1 MMVKPKEELDPQV
14 SRWLDAL
21 RSVPPRDPRRAARTR
36 AQFVVQA
43 VSARPAPCHKG
54 WTFILFGKKRS
65 MAQIL
70 VSLLLVVASLAGF
83 TGTLYAAQDD
93 LPGQMLYPLKTWS
106 EDVQVAL
113 TADPARQV
121 ERLIDMAQRRVEET
135 VALTQAGQDPP
146 ETVLQRM
153 EQHFYRA
160 MERAATQGD
169 DQMVQTLAW
178 VEARLRMMQQMLADA
193 PQTPVRERAWM
204 QLEAWRRLAHTGE
217 SDPAQFRQ
225 RVLERVRQ
233 NAPGSPEPFGPR
245 GPMSTPG
252 AGPGP
257 GPMAT
262 PGAGPGP
269 NFTTT
274 PGAGPD
280 PGPMMTP
287 GDGPGPGPMPTPG
300 SGPGPGPMP
309 NPGSGPGPGPMMTPG
324 GGPGPGPMPT
334 PGSGLG
340 PGPMPNPGSGLGPG
354 PMPTAIPIPGRG
366 IRGGP

>member
-1 MMVKPKEELDPQV
+1 MTVKPEEELDPQM

-36 AQFVVQA
+36 ARFIAQA
-43 VSARPAPCHKG
+43 VSARPAPRHTG
-54 WTFILFGKKRS
+54 WTFILFGKERS

-121 ERLIDMAQRRVEET
+121 ERLMDMAQRRVEET

-153 EQHFYRA
+153 ERHFYQA
-160 MERAATQGD
+160 MERAAAQGD
-169 DQMVQTLAW
+169 DQMVQTLAR
-178 VEARLRMMQQMLADA
+178 VEARLRAMQQMLANA
-193 PQTPVRERAWM
+193 PQTPVRERVWT
-204 QLEAWRRLAHTGE
+204 QLEAWRRLAQVGE
-217 SDPAQFRQ
+217 TDPARFRQ
-225 RVLERVRQ
+225 QIRERVRQ
-233 NAPGSPEPFGPR
+233 NIPGSPEPSGPR
-245 GPMSTPG
+245 GPMGTPG

-257 GPMAT
+257 TRT
-262 PGAGPGP
+262 PGSGPGP
-269 NFTTT
+269 GPMPT
-274 PGAGPD
+274 PGTGPG
-280 PGPMMTP
+280 PGPMPTP
-287 GDGPGPGPMPTPG
+287 GIGPGPGPTQTPGGGSGPGPMPTPG

-309 NPGSGPGPGPMMTPG
+309 TPG
-324 GGPGPGPMPT
+324 TGPGPGPMPT
-334 PGSGLG
+334 ATPMPGGRG
-340 PGPMPNPGSGLGPG
+340 PGGH
-354 PMPTAIPIPGRG
+354 
-366 IRGGP
+366 